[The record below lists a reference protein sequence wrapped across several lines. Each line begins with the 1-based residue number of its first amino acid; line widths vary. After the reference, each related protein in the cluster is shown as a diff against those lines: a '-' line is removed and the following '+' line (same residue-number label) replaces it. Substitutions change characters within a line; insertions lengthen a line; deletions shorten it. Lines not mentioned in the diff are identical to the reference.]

1 MVSKEYPRIGEKIYH
16 AELPNGL
23 HIYVDRRPEFQKSYA
38 FFATNY
44 GGMDMKF
51 RLDGQWR
58 DTPAGVAHF
67 LEHKMFD
74 TEDGNA
80 LQDLAA
86 NGASPNAFTSS
97 ALTGYYFEST
107 EKFCDN
113 LKILL
118 SFVSIPWFTQESV
131 DKEQGIIGQEIGM
144 IEDDPEWQVYKR
156 MLQALYRESPA
167 RIPVAGSV
175 ESISRITAETLYRCH
190 KAFYTPANMC
200 LVAVGDLDA
209 EAVFRAAEDI
219 LPPESG
225 PDIPRDYGGSE
236 GDTPAQSETSCRM
249 EVSMPSFLVGFKCPA
264 PPEGEQRLRW
274 DILGDLAC
282 DILMGDSSPLFSRLY
297 SQGLINGSFGSSFDL
312 LPGAAYAY
320 AGGDSNDPAA
330 VMEAILE
337 EAQRL
342 TREGLDPDYWQRMK
356 RGNFGAS
363 LKGLNSFD
371 SIAISLVEGCFQHF
385 DPLRFPEIYDSITP
399 QDVLDF
405 IREHIC
411 RSRAAL
417 SVIYPKEDWS

>member
-1 MVSKEYPRIGEKIYH
+1 
-16 AELPNGL
+16 
-23 HIYVDRRPEFQKSYA
+23 
-38 FFATNY
+38 
-44 GGMDMKF
+44 
-51 RLDGQWR
+51 
-58 DTPAGVAHF
+58 
-67 LEHKMFD
+67 MFD
-74 TEDGNA
+74 TADGNA
-80 LQDLAA
+80 MQEMAK
-86 NGASPNAFTSS
+86 NGAEPNAFTSN
-97 ALTGYYFEST
+97 AMTAYYFDCT
-107 EKFCDN
+107 EHFDEN
-113 LKILL
+113 LRQLL
-118 SFVSIPWFTQESV
+118 SFVSVPYFTDESV
-131 DKEQGIIGQEIGM
+131 AKEQGIIAQEIGM

-249 EVSMPSFLVGFKCPA
+249 EVSMPSFLVG
-264 PPEGEQRLRW
+264 
-274 DILGDLAC
+274 
-282 DILMGDSSPLFSRLY
+282 
-297 SQGLINGSFGSSFDL
+297 INGSFGSSFDL

-337 EAQRL
+337 EARRL

-417 SVIYPKEDWS
+417 SVIYPKED

>member
-1 MVSKEYPRIGEKIYH
+1 MYYPRIDETVTFRRLK
-16 AELPNGL
+16 NGL
-23 HIYVDRRPEFQKSYA
+23 PAYVVHKPGYTRKYA
-38 FFATNY
+38 MFATRY
-44 GGMDMKF
+44 GGIDLRF
-51 RLDGQWR
+51 QQDGAWQ
-58 DTPAGVAHF
+58 DTPAGIAHY

-74 TEDGNA
+74 TADGNA
-80 LQDLAA
+80 MQEMAK
-86 NGASPNAFTSS
+86 NGAEPNAFTSN
-97 ALTGYYFEST
+97 AMTAYYFDCT
-107 EKFCDN
+107 EHFDEN
-113 LKILL
+113 LRQLL
-118 SFVSIPWFTQESV
+118 SFVSVPYFTDESV
-131 DKEQGIIGQEIGM
+131 AKEQGIIAQEIGM

-249 EVSMPSFLVGFKCPA
+249 EVSMPSFLVG
-264 PPEGEQRLRW
+264 
-274 DILGDLAC
+274 
-282 DILMGDSSPLFSRLY
+282 
-297 SQGLINGSFGSSFDL
+297 INGSFGSSFDL

-337 EAQRL
+337 EARRL

-417 SVIYPKEDWS
+417 SVIYPKED